1 MSIEI
6 RTATSRRDL
15 KTFVAVPFDLYRDHP
30 LWVPPLIR
38 DELDTFNPNRNPAYE
53 HAETRLFVAYADGRP
68 VGRIAAVLSHVANRK
83 YGTRNMRFGWFD
95 SIEDGAVAQAL
106 FGAVEAWA
114 RERGMETLTGP
125 HGFCDLDPQGML
137 IDGFDQLPTIA
148 VYYNYPY
155 YNELVERCGFTKEV
169 DYVEYLTPVPH
180 DTGIPEKLLRITE
193 RVRQRSRLRLLK
205 FKSKREMLARAP
217 ELFRLLDET
226 FAEIYGA
233 VPLTQAQMDYY
244 VKKYFSFL
252 DKNLV
257 QVAVNEDDEM
267 VAFMFAM
274 PSLSRGFQRAHGRLF
289 PFGWWHILRA
299 LREHDILDFYLAG
312 VRERYRGQGI
322 DLLMV
327 MEFAKIAL
335 ARGYRVVE
343 SNPELETNEKIQAQW
358 KPFNPTLHKRRRI
371 YRKQIVATPN

>member
-6 RTATSRRDL
+6 RIVTSRRDL

-38 DELDTFNPNRNPAYE
+38 DELDTFNPDRNPAYE
-53 HAETRLFVAYADGRP
+53 NADTRLFVAYAGGRP
-68 VGRIAAVLSHVANRK
+68 VGRIAAILSHVANRK

-95 SIEDGAVAQAL
+95 SIDDDAVAQAL
-106 FGAVEAWA
+106 FGAVEGWA
-114 RERGMETLTGP
+114 RECGMETLTGP

-137 IDGFDQLPTIA
+137 IEGFDQLPTIA

-155 YNELVERCGFTKEV
+155 YNELVRRSGFAKEV

-205 FKSKREMLARAP
+205 FGSKREMLARAP

-252 DKNLV
+252 DKDLV

-274 PSLSRGFQRAHGRLF
+274 PSLSRGFQRARGRLF

-299 LREHDILDFYLAG
+299 LREHDVLDFYLAG

-343 SNPELETNEKIQAQW
+343 SNPELESNEKIQAQW

-371 YRKQIVATPN
+371 YRKEIVATPH